1 MDDDDSAILLNV
13 YDKIY
18 VLGTIVLYIA
28 CSILVLYL
36 ALILMGKELAKNVLS
51 VRPMTISGLV
61 EQSIVNTR

>member
-28 CSILVLYL
+28 CSILVLSL
-36 ALILMGKELAKNVLS
+36 ALILMGKELAKTSYLFN
-51 VRPMTISGLV
+51 P
-61 EQSIVNTR
+61 